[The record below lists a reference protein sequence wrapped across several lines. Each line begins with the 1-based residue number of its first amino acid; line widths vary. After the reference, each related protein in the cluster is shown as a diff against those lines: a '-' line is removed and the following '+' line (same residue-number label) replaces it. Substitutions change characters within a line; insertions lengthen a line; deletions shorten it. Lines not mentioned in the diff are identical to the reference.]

1 MKKLAALLF
10 VSGFLLTACAS
21 ADYTDHLNRKYE
33 DYQEFYIKEIQDE
46 MFNKEEDKYCV
57 YIFRRACGSCIDIK
71 GAVLDYLDSYK
82 LNSLEYKLY
91 LYERNQGNE
100 LTPSDLIYFKGSIY
114 GSNEVNKYINEM
126 KGCSLT
132 KDIYIYGT
140 PSLYFIENNKFSNYL
155 YLTND
160 IASFLYKNK

>member
-1 MKKLAALLF
+1 MKKLAGLLF
-10 VSGFLLTACAS
+10 VSGFLLTGCAS

-71 GAVLDYLDSYK
+71 GALLDYLDSYK
-82 LNSLEYKLY
+82 INRLEYKLY
-91 LYERNQGNE
+91 LYEWQQATN
-100 LTPSDLIYFKGSIY
+100 LTPSDLTYFKGSIY
-114 GSNEVNKYINEM
+114 GYSDANKYVKEM
-126 KGCSLT
+126 IGATTTQEC
-132 KDIYIYGT
+132 YIYGT
-140 PSLYFIENNKFSNYL
+140 PSLYFINDNKLSNYL
-155 YLTND
+155 YLDND